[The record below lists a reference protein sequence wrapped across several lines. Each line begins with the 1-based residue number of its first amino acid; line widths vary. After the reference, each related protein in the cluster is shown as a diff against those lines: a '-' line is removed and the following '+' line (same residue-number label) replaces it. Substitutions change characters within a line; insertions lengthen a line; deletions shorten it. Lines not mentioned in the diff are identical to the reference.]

1 MLPLLF
7 SIPFR
12 RNLVMARRT
21 ALGLGVAMIW
31 IVSAAAQESPPS
43 YQADPAVYKVIF
55 EDQNFRM
62 IAGTWKKGTTD
73 KPHSHPAPF
82 VVYALND
89 CTLRLHNPDGTSR
102 ETKNKAG
109 TAFAGPVTSSHT
121 AENVGESDC
130 QAIFVER
137 K

>member
-1 MLPLLF
+1 
-7 SIPFR
+7 
-12 RNLVMARRT
+12 MARRT
-21 ALGLGVAMIW
+21 VLGLGVAMIW
-31 IVSAAAQESPPS
+31 IVSAAAQEFPPS
-43 YQADPAVYKVIF
+43 YQADPTVYKVIF

-62 IAGTWKKGTTD
+62 IAGTWKKGATD

-102 ETKNKAG
+102 EIKNKAG
-109 TAFAGPVTSSHT
+109 TAFAGPITSSHT